1 MKPRASLSYFVVA
14 VLLGLALT
22 AGCARGPNDAQI
34 TGEVQ
39 SKIAADSNVQNKQI
53 GVQSANGV
61 VTLSGAVNSEME
73 RTAAGNDAAQVAGVK
88 TVVNNLTVAP
98 AQTAQ
103 QQPPA
108 AVEQPPAEEP
118 APASKAAP
126 ERRARPAP
134 RRAPA
139 SRETAATPNSV
150 TPASTEAANSGLPVA
165 APVAPPTPATVTVPE
180 GTTIAIRLIDP
191 IDSERNQVGDTFRA
205 TLDQPIYVGDEVVIP
220 KGADVEGKIAEVK
233 SAGHYTGQ
241 SVLALELVRMN
252 MNGKSYSLRTNQYT
266 RQGASRG
273 KNTAAK
279 VGGGAALGAIIGGIA
294 GGGKGAAIGAGIGA
308 GAGTG
313 VQTVTKGQQIKLPS
327 ETVLNFTLEA
337 PLSVTPSASRTRG
350 E

>member
-1 MKPRASLSYFVVA
+1 MKSRALLSWVVLA
-14 VLLGLALT
+14 VLLALA

-39 SKIAADSNVQNKQI
+39 SKIAADANVQNKQI

-61 VTLSGAVNSEME
+61 VTLTGNVNSDME

-88 TVVNNLTVAP
+88 TVINNLTIAP

-103 QQPPA
+103 AEAPA
-108 AVEQPPAEEP
+108 AAEPSPAPEP
-118 APASKAAP
+118 APAARSERRERRPAP
-126 ERRARPAP
+126 RARPAP
-134 RRAPA
+134 AP
-139 SRETAATPNSV
+139 SRETAAAPNAV
-150 TPASTEAANSGLPVA
+150 APPATTAEKNNLPVA
-165 APVAPPTPATVTVPE
+165 APVAPPAPQTVTIPE

-191 IDSERNQVGDTFRA
+191 IDTERNQVGDTFRA
-205 TLDQPIYVGDEVVIP
+205 SLDQDVYVGDQVVIP
-220 KGADVEGKIAEVK
+220 KGADVEGKVAEVK

-241 SVLALELVRMN
+241 SAIALELVRLN
-252 MNGKSYSLRTNQYT
+252 VNGKSYSLRTNQFT
-266 RQGASRG
+266 KEGASRG

-279 VGGGAALGAIIGGIA
+279 VGGGAALGAIIGAIA
-294 GGGKGAAIGAGIGA
+294 GGGKGAAIGAGVGA

-337 PLSVTPSASRTRG
+337 PLNVTPSANHTRG
-350 E
+350 D